1 MNRAVSRV
9 LPSLLSL
16 VALAACGTAGTGA
29 AKAPQAAATSAQQS
43 TASAAPGGGLP
54 PDPRPTNDG
63 PCPYLATPFV
73 AEANGQRVPK
83 VMTSADQ
90 PHPTC
95 FFYANAKDVQLTVR
109 VYVGDPATAK
119 TVVDKAAPVADSS
132 PAKAPQGWDGGSL
145 VTPDGAVYAV
155 AKAGTA
161 VVVTSNQQQTIKARR
176 IAETVVEN
184 LNLG

>member
-16 VALAACGTAGTGA
+16 VALAACGTAGTEAAKTPGA
-29 AKAPQAAATSAQQS
+29 AAASTQQS
-43 TASAAPGGGLP
+43 TGSATPTGPL

-73 AEANGQRVPK
+73 AEANGQRVSK

-90 PHPTC
+90 PHPAC

-109 VYVGDPATAK
+109 VYAGDPTTAK
-119 TVVDKAAPVADSS
+119 TVVDKAAPIADSS

-155 AKAGTA
+155 AKAGNA
-161 VVVTSNQQQTIKARR
+161 VVVTSNQQQTVKARR

-184 LNLG
+184 LKLG